1 MNEQQIRQAA
11 RAGINDGVS
20 DVLKGA
26 CMALWGYAAARLLGI
41 GGLVLLAFSGFFAC
55 VLWEKIT
62 QPGKERREI
71 VAAKARARA
80 YWKGQGY
87 ADADI
92 DAWDAKYPPAT
103 RVEQGVSQWWG
114 VGVRY

>member
-62 QPGKERREI
+62 QPGK
-71 VAAKARARA
+71 
-80 YWKGQGY
+80 GQGY